1 MSEQVAE
8 KGILHMSAFLKLIL
22 LTASVATV
30 VAGCASER
38 GALLSSMLEGV
49 TSPEEVYGAAST
61 ALAEGRYDTAIG
73 YYQALETRYPFANVT
88 RQAQL
93 DRAFAYFKARQPESA
108 IDAAEEFEAENPTHP
123 RVDYCVYLKGLIYFD
138 QAPTFLER
146 VFNADLSVRPPRDT
160 LLAYTTFQEL
170 LQRFPESEYV
180 PDARQRMIFLRNRL
194 AAYENHVANYYI
206 ERGAYVAAINR
217 AKFSL
222 EHYPG
227 APAIQE
233 SLIILEEA
241 YSLLGMPDLS
251 ADAQRVIEANL
262 GLDLR
267 PQPDTQV
274 EILELEVAD
283 AAQPPNTNDPES

>member
-1 MSEQVAE
+1 
-8 KGILHMSAFLKLIL
+8 MSAFLKLIL

-38 GALLSSMLEGV
+38 GSLLLSMIEGV

-180 PDARQRMIFLRNRL
+180 SDARQRMIFLRNRL

>member
-1 MSEQVAE
+1 
-8 KGILHMSAFLKLIL
+8 MSAFLKLIL

-194 AAYENHVANYYI
+194 AAYEYHVANYYI

>member
-1 MSEQVAE
+1 
-8 KGILHMSAFLKLIL
+8 MSAFLKLIL

-30 VAGCASER
+30 VAGCVSER
-38 GALLSSMLEGV
+38 GSLLRSMVEGV

-180 PDARQRMIFLRNRL
+180 SDARQRMIFLRNRL